1 VWADVVVEDVTEL
14 LETATSI
21 EKEAHVAGLSL
32 KVVVQDALQPMV
44 AQGAYGGLVEVGRD

>member
-1 VWADVVVEDVTEL
+1 VTEL

-32 KVVVQDALQPMV
+32 KVVVQDAPQPMV